1 MRRVFCLVA
10 VVFSLLVGN
19 AIAREVDLEFYH
31 NDKRGVKTYTI
42 FVEGREFKT
51 FKGKEPGTM
60 GYYFINIE
68 VPEGVQKPDI
78 FVKAVMEDGKVQFLR
93 GEALKMIEA
102 GTYPESGFRDIK
114 ATVK

>member
-1 MRRVFCLVA
+1 M
-10 VVFSLLVGN
+10 GN

-31 NDKRGVKTYTI
+31 NDKRGVKSYTI

-60 GYYFINIE
+60 GYCFINIE
-68 VPEGVQKPDI
+68 VSEGVQKPDI

-93 GEALKMIEA
+93 GEALKIIET

-114 ATVK
+114 ATAK